1 VRLSFYPP
9 PVRIRAPATGRR
21 LTARTKVGPVRLQII
36 KDGSDV
42 RLYSKSGADYT
53 YRASPLDFTA
63 FALKGYDQPVQF
75 RYVGLTGRCQ

>member
-1 VRLSFYPP
+1 
-9 PVRIRAPATGRR
+9 
-21 LTARTKVGPVRLQII
+21 VGPVRLQII

-53 YRASPLDFTA
+53 YRA